1 MSKTLSATATD
12 WREGRRLRAWELAE
26 QGWRQCEIAA
36 ALGVTSG
43 AVAQWMRRMREG
55 GGVEALRKRKAPGG
69 PCRLSEVQQAQVLE
83 WLCQGAKRM
92 AFAGRCGRASAWPPS
107 SSANWGCVTIRDT
120 KAKLLHAWG
129 WSAQKPEQRASQ
141 HHEGAI
147 EQWVTVRWPAI
158 KKQGAK
164 GGTHAA
170 VHR

>member
-69 PCRLSEVQQAQVLE
+69 PCRLFKVQQAQVLA
-83 WLCQGAKRM
+83 WLCQGALSAWLSRGVVD
-92 AFAGRCGRASAWPPS
+92 AQARGRPHRAQAGGALPSGTRKPSCSTLGAGARKSPSSGRANTLKAPS
-107 SSANWGCVTIRDT
+107 SSG
-120 KAKLLHAWG
+120 
-129 WSAQKPEQRASQ
+129 
-141 HHEGAI
+141 
-147 EQWVTVRWPAI
+147 
-158 KKQGAK
+158 
-164 GGTHAA
+164 
-170 VHR
+170 